1 MKYSVTQKSFQP
13 TWAQQREEAMLELK
27 NISAGYGRTEV
38 LHGVSLKVPKGKLVA
53 LIGSNGAGKTTTMRV
68 ASGMLPP
75 NGGALFLDDVSFE
88 GEDSHQVSRRGVAHV
103 PEGRRV
109 FPTLSVKDNLE
120 VGAFRNARFGR
131 LGAEARQDLEMVF
144 ERFPRLKERRDQLAG
159 TLSGGEQQMLAIG
172 RGLMARPAVLLLD
185 EPSMGLAPKIV
196 EEVFETVLELKRS
209 GMTMLLVEQ
218 FADAALRIAD
228 DAYVLESGRI
238 VLHGPAESLRSDP
251 AVCEAYLGKAH

>member
-1 MKYSVTQKSFQP
+1 
-13 TWAQQREEAMLELK
+13 MLELK

-38 LHGVSLKVPKGKLVA
+38 LHDVSLKVPQGKLVA

-68 ASGMLPP
+68 ASGMLSP
-75 NGGALFLDDVSFE
+75 NAGSLLLDYVPYE

-103 PEGRRV
+103 PEGRKV

-120 VGAFRNARFGR
+120 VGAFRNAKFGR
-131 LGAEARQDLEMVF
+131 LSGEARHDLEMVF

-196 EEVFETVLELKRS
+196 EEVFETVLELKRA

-228 DAYVLESGRI
+228 YAYVLESGHI
-238 VLHGPAESLRSDP
+238 ALHGAAESLRSDP
-251 AVCEAYLGKAH
+251 AVREAYLGKVH